1 MILLGL
7 AFSLAYG
14 PLTILATDGIDES
27 EQGLAG
33 GLVNTAFQFGAAL
46 GLSAASAVGVL
57 ALGAETSLEAR
68 LAALQ
73 LALLVPVAATL
84 ISIAIAATGLG
95 ASRRPAMDGL
105 AVKAD

>member
-27 EQGLAG
+27 EQGLAS

-57 ALGAETSLEAR
+57 ALGAETDADSRLEALR
-68 LAALQ
+68 
-73 LALLVPVAATL
+73 LALLVPVVATVIGL
-84 ISIAIAATGLG
+84 AVTATGLG
-95 ASRRPAMDGL
+95 PWR
-105 AVKAD
+105 KAAHG